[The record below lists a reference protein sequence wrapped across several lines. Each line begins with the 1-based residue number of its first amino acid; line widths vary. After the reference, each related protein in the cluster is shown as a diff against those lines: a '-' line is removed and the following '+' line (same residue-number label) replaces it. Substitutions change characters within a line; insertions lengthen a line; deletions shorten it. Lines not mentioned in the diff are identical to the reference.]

1 MDYNEGKAP
10 LTKSFVANFDLSA
23 LLQVIKAIF
32 LIKDN
37 FPYRGNQEWEQGDEM
52 SLLL

>member
-32 LIKDN
+32 LIKRQ
-37 FPYRGNQEWEQGDEM
+37 FLLQREWEKGDEV
-52 SLLL
+52 SLLF